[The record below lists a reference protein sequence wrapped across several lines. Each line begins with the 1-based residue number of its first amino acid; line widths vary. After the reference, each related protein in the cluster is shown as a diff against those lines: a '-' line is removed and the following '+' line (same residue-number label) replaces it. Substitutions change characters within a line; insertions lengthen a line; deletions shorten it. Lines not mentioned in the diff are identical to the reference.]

1 MANSSKGAVLFFK
14 MAEQRRQATLLPEI
28 YEIERNT
35 ELDIH
40 AIYVDKRRK
49 GWSPTAACLM
59 SSIKTGVPECFVQQ
73 LIRYK
78 LKSQDGGGAPF
89 SVFVNPENGYPYGTF
104 YCENRLEMVKY
115 FKQVNA
121 ERRSPWK
128 FDEINH
134 QNKLAKELNLK
145 VCA

>member
-1 MANSSKGAVLFFK
+1 

-40 AIYVDKRRK
+40 AIYIDKRRK

-59 SSIKTGVPECFVQQ
+59 SSILTGVPECFVQQ

-78 LKSQDGGGAPF
+78 LKSKDGSEPF
-89 SVFVNPENGYPYGTF
+89 SIFMNPDNGYLYGTF
-104 YCENRLEMVKY
+104 FCENSLEMVNY
-115 FKQVNA
+115 FEQVNA

>member
-1 MANSSKGAVLFFK
+1 
-14 MAEQRRQATLLPEI
+14 MAEQRRQVTLLPEI

-40 AIYVDKRRK
+40 AIYIEKRSK

-59 SSIKTGVPECFVQQ
+59 SSIMTGVPECFVQQ

-78 LKSQDGGGAPF
+78 LKSKDGGGSPF
-89 SVFVNPENGYPYGTF
+89 SIFVNPENGYPYGTF
-104 YCENRLEMVKY
+104 YCENSLEMVKY

-134 QNKLAKELNLK
+134 QKKLAKELNLNVSK
-145 VCA
+145 